1 LASASEGDTPSDGRL
16 AHAICAEVFDDHLRR
31 ANEGDVEGDIETNYA
46 EDVAFIDN
54 GIVRIGRQG
63 AREAAAR
70 LEADAPDAT
79 YAYVTVLVEGEI
91 AYLEW
96 TAKAHGVRIEIG
108 VDSFVIRDGLIRA
121 QTIYYRVAD
130 G

>member
-1 LASASEGDTPSDGRL
+1 MAALHTRSAQ
-16 AHAICAEVFDDHLRR
+16 EVFDDHLRR
-31 ANEGDVEGDIETNYA
+31 ANEGDVEADIETNYA
-46 EDVAFIDN
+46 EDVVFIDN
-54 GIVRIGRQG
+54 GVIRIGRQG
-63 AREAAAR
+63 ALEAAAQ

-79 YAYVTVLVEGEI
+79 YTYDTVLVEGEI

-96 TAKAHGVRIEIG
+96 TAEAGSTRIGIG

-121 QTIYYRVAD
+121 QTIYYRVRD